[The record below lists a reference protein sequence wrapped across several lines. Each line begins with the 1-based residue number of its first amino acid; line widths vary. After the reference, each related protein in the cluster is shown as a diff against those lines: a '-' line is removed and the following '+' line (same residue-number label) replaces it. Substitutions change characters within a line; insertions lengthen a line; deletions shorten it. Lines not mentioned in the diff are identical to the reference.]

1 MKKLNNSWLLKTGCA
16 IAMSMALVGCGN
28 SANSESA
35 PTSET
40 TELKTVKLMLDY
52 TPNTNHTGFY
62 VAQNKGFYEEEG
74 LNVEIIE
81 PGDNATTSMVA
92 AGKADFGVSYQE
104 DVTYALTSEDPLPI
118 KTIATIVQHNTSGF
132 VSPKALGIES
142 VKDFEGKTYAGWG
155 APSEEAVIHAV
166 MNEAGAD
173 FDQLTIVG
181 ADGSGIPG
189 LSDEVGPNKVNLGW
203 EFYGWA
209 VTQAQ
214 LAGIEVN
221 YMPLNE
227 LDSRLDYYTP
237 VIITNDNEIENDPE
251 TVQKFM
257 NATKKGFEY
266 AIEHPE
272 EAAQILHDDA
282 LPDTDLE
289 FIKASQEYLSSE
301 YAKDAPSWG
310 VMKDSV
316 WDDYTQFMYEAGLID
331 HTIEAS
337 EQYTNEFVE

>member
-1 MKKLNNSWLLKTGCA
+1 MKKLNGSWLLKTGCA
-16 IAMSMALVGCGN
+16 IAMTMALVGCG
-28 SANSESA
+28 SSSNSESA
-35 PTSET
+35 PASDG

-62 VAQNKGFYEEEG
+62 VAQNKGFYEDEG

-173 FDQLTIVG
+173 FDKLTIVG

-237 VIITNDNEIENDPE
+237 VIITNNDEIENDPE

-266 AIEHPE
+266 AIENPE

-289 FIKASQEYLSSE
+289 FIKASQEYLSAE
-301 YAKDAPSWG
+301 YAKDASQWG

>member
-1 MKKLNNSWLLKTGCA
+1 MKKLNGSWFVKTGCA
-16 IAMSMALVGCGN
+16 LTMTMGLVGCASTPATSDSGN
-28 SANSESA
+28 SG
-35 PTSET
+35 
-40 TELKTVKLMLDY
+40 ELKTVKLMLDY
-52 TPNTNHTGFY
+52 APNTNHTGFY
-62 VAQNKGFYEEEG
+62 VAQNKGYFEEEG

-92 AGKADFGVSYQE
+92 AGKADFGISYQE

-118 KTIATIVQHNTSGF
+118 KTIGTIIQHNTSGF
-132 VSPKALGIES
+132 VSLTKSGIES

-155 APSEEAVIHAV
+155 APSEEAVINAV
-166 MNEAGAD
+166 MQKAGAD
-173 FDQLTIVG
+173 FSQLKVVG

-189 LSDEVGPNKVNLGW
+189 LSETVGDNNVNIVW

-214 LAGIEVN
+214 LSGLEVN

-227 LDSRLDYYTP
+227 LDERLDYYTP
-237 VIITNDNEIENDPE
+237 VIITNNEKIEKDAE

-257 NATKKGFEY
+257 NATKKGYEF
-266 AIEHPE
+266 AIENPK
-272 EAAQILHDDA
+272 EAAKILHEEA
-282 LPDTDLE
+282 LPDTDLAFLE
-289 FIKASQEYLSSE
+289 ASQEYLSAE

-316 WDDYTQFMYEAGLID
+316 WDNYTQFMLEYGLIPKSID
-331 HTIEAS
+331 AAS
-337 EQYTNEFVE
+337 LYTNEFVE